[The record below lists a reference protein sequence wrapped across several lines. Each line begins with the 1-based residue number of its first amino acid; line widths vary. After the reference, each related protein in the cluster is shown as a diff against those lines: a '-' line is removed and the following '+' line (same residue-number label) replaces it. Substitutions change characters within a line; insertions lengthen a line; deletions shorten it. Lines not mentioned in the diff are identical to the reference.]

1 MLLASIFAI
10 AMIGIIFSIID
21 RWILT
26 PMMNQNKKPIGVGV
40 PTDPTKVIWYPN
52 FRIPMGPIPVRSNI
66 KVIGTVKFDEYDI
79 QPDGIIEYKQK
90 RLT

>member
-1 MLLASIFAI
+1 MLLASIFGI
-10 AMIGIIFSIID
+10 GMIGIIFWFID

-52 FRIPMGPIPVRSNI
+52 FRIPEEPIKVRPNI
-66 KVIGTVKFDEYDI
+66 KFIDTVKFDDYEVKS
-79 QPDGIIEYKQK
+79 DGIIEYRQK